1 MWETL
6 TPSGIYDGQHDMLF
20 WRYVDSEVKDDPS
33 DGWYILMKLLSPSL
47 VSQPESHQSTNIDIN
62 YTGMIFG
69 HGIS

>member
-1 MWETL
+1 M
-6 TPSGIYDGQHDMLF
+6 
-20 WRYVDSEVKDDPS
+20 DSEVKDDPS
-33 DGWYILMKLLSPSL
+33 GGWYILMKLLSPSL